1 MPGPYVVP
9 VFGDAALPKKVDV
22 VVIGG
27 GIIGCSTALEL
38 VERGL
43 SVALCEKGGI
53 GHEQSS
59 RNWGWV
65 RITRRDPREV
75 PLMAEALR
83 IWSGLGERTG
93 RDLGYTQ
100 SGIAFA
106 CATDKE
112 YNDHERW
119 LDALK
124 DYQID
129 SRMLSAAEFARMTP
143 GGRMDVKGAL
153 YTSVDGRAE
162 PQKAAP
168 AIAEAARDRG
178 AHILTEC
185 AVRGIETS
193 GGAVSGVVTERGE
206 IACEQVVLAGGAWS
220 SLFARNTGLRLPQLK
235 VKNSVIRTKPLEGG
249 PDCAIWSEHFSIRKR
264 QDGGYTI
271 ADGFRNIVDIVPD
284 SFRYMRDFLPALG
297 AEWKSLMLRF
307 GGRFYDE
314 ARIPNRWR
322 MDEASP
328 FEYCRVLDPK
338 PAFSLQDK
346 ALDNLRRAF
355 PVFEKAEIAQR
366 WAGAIDVT
374 PDAIPVISGIDTI
387 AGFYLATGFS
397 GHGFGIGPAAGK
409 LAADL
414 VTGRPPVVDPTPYRF
429 NRFTD
434 GTKIEIISGF

>member
-9 VFGDAALPKKVDV
+9 VFGDAALPQKVDV

-112 YNDHERW
+112 YDDHERW

-129 SRMLSAAEFARMTP
+129 SRMLSAAEFAQMTP

-168 AIAEAARDRG
+168 ALAEAARDRG

-193 GGAVSGVVTERGE
+193 AGAVSGVVTERGE

-374 PDAIPVISGIDTI
+374 PDAIPVISGVDTI

-414 VTGRPPVVDPTPYRF
+414 VTGRTPVVDPTPYRF